1 MEKLTSLNLSFDRVL
16 MQLVLPGA
24 IAAFP
29 FLSLYFDRQPD
40 VYKVLTQDSITY
52 LVTFCLFISLLVGFG
67 IEGIGSR
74 LEVFRFD
81 KCLKTKFPEFNSTWE
96 KYLQLSYKNDPIGQ
110 RYLRN
115 IVFRMKLELSMALSL
130 ICLNLGMICYERY
143 YTVFFDKLL
152 NISILHII
160 PAFASIY
167 LYQEAW
173 ASAKVLHNTRKLLVD
188 KYYPLIDET

>member
-1 MEKLTSLNLSFDRVL
+1 
-16 MQLVLPGA
+16 
-24 IAAFP
+24 
-29 FLSLYFDRQPD
+29 
-40 VYKVLTQDSITY
+40 
-52 LVTFCLFISLLVGFG
+52 
-67 IEGIGSR
+67 
-74 LEVFRFD
+74 
-81 KCLKTKFPEFNSTWE
+81 
-96 KYLQLSYKNDPIGQ
+96 
-110 RYLRN
+110 
-115 IVFRMKLELSMALSL
+115 MALSL